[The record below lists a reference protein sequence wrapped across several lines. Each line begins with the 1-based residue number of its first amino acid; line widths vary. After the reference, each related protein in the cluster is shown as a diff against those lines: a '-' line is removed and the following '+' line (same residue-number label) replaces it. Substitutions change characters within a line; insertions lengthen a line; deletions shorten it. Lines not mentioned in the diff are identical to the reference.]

1 MSFSSKTKTDLS
13 RLEIAKPELLSA
25 ELSALIHMGGSL
37 IYEGGGKMTFQVK
50 TENAAIA
57 RRVFKLLKAVFQ
69 VEVEVVTT
77 KNKQFKNRNVYTVR
91 VLSPEESMDILKTL
105 GILGEQEG
113 YLAIL
118 QEIPNQFLGKRESKK
133 AYLRGA
139 FLGAGSISDPEKT
152 YHLEF
157 VTSSEEFAEGLMA
170 VINSFDLNAKVI
182 PRKGNFVVYIK
193 DSEQIVTLLSIIGAH
208 GALLDLE
215 NIRILKGMRN
225 NVNRIVNCET
235 ANLTKTVEA
244 AWKQV
249 ESIEKIINTVGLD
262 RLPPQLREIAEL
274 RMNHQEASLK
284 ELGELMQPP
293 MGKSGI
299 NHRLKKIVEWAE
311 RL

>member
-1 MSFSSKTKTDLS
+1 MSFSSKTKSDLS
-13 RLEIAKPELLSA
+13 RLETNNREILSA

-37 IYEGGGKMTFQVK
+37 KYEGVGEMTFQIK

-57 RRVFKLLKAVFQ
+57 RHAFKSFKAVYR
-69 VEVEVVTT
+69 VEVEVVTS

-91 VLSPEESMDILKTL
+91 VVSPQEAMNILQDL
-105 GILGEQEG
+105 GIVGRKDG
-113 YLAIL
+113 YLTL
-118 QEIPNQFLGKRESKK
+118 LEEIPQRFQENRETRK

-157 VTSSEEFAEGLMA
+157 VTSNEEYAVNLMK
-170 VINSFDLNAKVI
+170 VINSFDLTSKI
-182 PRKGNFVVYIK
+182 IERKGNFVVYLK
-193 DSEQIVTLLSIIGAH
+193 DSEQIITLLSIIGAH
-208 GALLDLE
+208 SALLDIE
-215 NIRILKGMRN
+215 NIRIVKDMRN

-249 ESIEKIINTVGLD
+249 DCIERIRKTIGLD
-262 RLPPQLREIAEL
+262 KLPPNLREIAEL
-274 RMNHQEASLK
+274 RMNNQEASLK
-284 ELGELMQPP
+284 ELGEMMDPP

-299 NHRLKKIVEWAE
+299 NHRLKKIVEIAE
-311 RL
+311 QL